1 MLPSSRRSSL
11 RLKINKRLMKQLY
24 HTHVPF
30 FIQLPILTK
39 STNDQ
44 QREIKKGKCRL
55 EVCFL
60 VVRNTISEHQLEI
73 NRDTSLCFGTSYSI
87 LSYRPISSGP
97 LEATSSSP
105 TLSPSLSV
113 VVESHPSPS
122 QIVLRRSKVLVP
134 FHPGHSWRPSSPS
147 LSEEATCLIQQV

>member
-44 QREIKKGKCRL
+44 QSEIKKGKCRL

-105 TLSPSLSV
+105 IHSSSTLPHSLLTPSLSV
-113 VVESHPSPS
+113 VVESHPPSPS
-122 QIVLRRSKVLVP
+122 
-134 FHPGHSWRPSSPS
+134 
-147 LSEEATCLIQQV
+147 